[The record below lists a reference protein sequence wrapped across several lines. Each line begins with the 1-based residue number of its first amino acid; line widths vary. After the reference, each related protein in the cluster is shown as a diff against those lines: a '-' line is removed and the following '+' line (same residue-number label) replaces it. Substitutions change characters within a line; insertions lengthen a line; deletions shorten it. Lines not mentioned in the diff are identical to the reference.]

1 MIKLVVSDIDGTL
14 LPEGTDQMDPGLY
27 DAIRALKRKG
37 IWFAAASGRQYES
50 MLHVFRPV
58 ADEIFFIAENGTNI
72 MYQGK
77 NLTFVPLDADMAEE
91 VVRYIRRQQGCR
103 MIVSTPEIM
112 YTEGHDQEFLDW
124 MIHGYHNKVAET
136 EDVMKVCRRVNKISL
151 FHPGSAAF
159 LLDEAQRRFGEQM
172 YVTLA
177 GQTWIDFM
185 AKGVDKGTAVA
196 QLQQRLQVGRDET
209 MAFGDNCNDLGM
221 IRQAGESYAVSTA
234 HPQLKEAARYEAGSF
249 EEGGVLRVIRERLL

>member
-14 LPEGTDQMDPGLY
+14 LPEGTDQVNPELY
-27 DAIRALKRKG
+27 DVIRALRERG
-37 IWFAAASGRQYES
+37 IRFAAASGRQYES

-77 NLTFVPLDADMAEE
+77 NLTFVPVAEKMAKD
-91 VVRYIRRQQGCR
+91 VVQYIRRQKGCR
-103 MIVSTPEIM
+103 MTVSTPELM
-112 YTEGHDQEFLDW
+112 YTEGHDEEFLDW
-124 MIHGYHNKVAET
+124 LINGYHNKVTET
-136 EDVMKVCRRVNKISL
+136 EDITKVCRRVNKISL

-159 LLDEAQRRFGEQM
+159 LLDDAQQRFGEQM

-177 GQTWIDFM
+177 GQTWIDFIE
-185 AKGVDKGTAVA
+185 KGVDKGTALV
-196 QLQQRLQVGRDET
+196 QLQRRLQISREET

-221 IRQAGESYAVSTA
+221 IRQAGESYAVANA

-249 EEGGVLRVIRERLL
+249 EEDGVLQVIRERLL